1 MTVKQKI
8 VLRFPPHV
16 VEKPVIYHLIK
27 DYDLMVNILRAD
39 INPKKEGR
47 LMMELSGKEID
58 YQKAVEWLKDLGLH
72 LMGLEQQII
81 WKSERCTHCGA
92 CTVICPT
99 EALAFKRPEMTVGFS
114 EDKCVV
120 CELCLRACPARA
132 METLVDN
139 ANSS

>member
-1 MTVKQKI
+1 MVKQKI
-8 VLRFPPHV
+8 VLRFPPNI
-16 VEKPVIYHLIK
+16 VEQPVIYYLIK

-47 LMMELSGKEID
+47 LMMELSGEETN
-58 YQKAVEWLKDLGLH
+58 YQRAIEWMKKQGLQI
-72 LMGLEQQII
+72 MNLEQQII
-81 WKSERCTHCGA
+81 WRSDRCTHCGA

-99 EALAFKRPEMTVGFS
+99 EALLFDRPGMTVRFA
-114 EDKCVV
+114 EEKCIV

-139 ANSS
+139 AGFK